1 MKKNEIVIA
10 SACLVGLNTRYDGKN
25 EKRDE
30 IYRLFLE
37 GRVIPLCPEQLGG
50 LPTPR
55 PKSTIIDNTVINKS
69 GDDITKNFFCGAE
82 EVLKCARVLNIKKI
96 YLKEGSP
103 SCGVNFTNKNW
114 KRQKGSGITAELL
127 KKYGFYLIP
136 IE

>member
-37 GRVIPLCPEQLGG
+37 GKVIPLCPEQLGG

-55 PKSTIIDNTVINKS
+55 PKSTIVDNVVINES
-69 GDDITKNFFCGAE
+69 GKDVTENFNRGAQE
-82 EVLKCARVLNIKKI
+82 VLNIAKLLNVKKI

-103 SCGVNFTNKNW
+103 SCGVYFTNKNW
-114 KRQKGSGITAELL
+114 KRQKGSGITVKLL
-127 KKYGFYLIP
+127 KEYKFNIIS

>member
-37 GRVIPLCPEQLGG
+37 GKVIPLCPEQLGG

-55 PKSTIIDNTVINKS
+55 QKSTIIDTSVINES
-69 GDDITKNFFCGAE
+69 GEDVTKNFNLGAK
-82 EVLKCARVLNIKKI
+82 EVLKCAKILNIKKI

-103 SCGVNFTNKNW
+103 SCGVYFTNKNW
-114 KRQKGSGITAELL
+114 KRQKGSGITAKLL
-127 KKYGFYLIP
+127 KKYKFNIIP